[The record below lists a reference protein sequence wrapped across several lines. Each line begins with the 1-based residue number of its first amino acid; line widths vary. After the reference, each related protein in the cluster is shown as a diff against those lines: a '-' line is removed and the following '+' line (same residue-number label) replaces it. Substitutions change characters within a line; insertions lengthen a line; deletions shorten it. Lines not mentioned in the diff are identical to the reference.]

1 MAMHPVIRSLHDVG
15 LSAWTGGSLM
25 GAVGLNGA
33 AATLTDPDQRASAST
48 AGWSRWAPV
57 NAAALGSHL
66 VGATGLLVT
75 EWPRVRTQKGVAAS
89 TAAKT
94 AATGL
99 ALGVGVWSAVLNRK
113 MAASVPV
120 PVAGSTEPAA
130 DTPPDVA
137 KTLRQLKVS
146 QWLNPAVGAGLIV
159 LAAWQ
164 GEQQRADQVAAGRLQ
179 RLLAVVPKPAVS
191 GPVAAAGALAL
202 LLVARRRRASQAGD
216 EVVEIDVVEVD
227 EVLAV
232 TSVEPVVDI
241 VEVDLID
248 PGPGA

>member
-1 MAMHPVIRSLHDVG
+1 MPMHPVIRSLHDVG

-25 GAVGLNGA
+25 GAIGLNGA
-33 AATLTDPDQRASAST
+33 AATLTDPAQRASAST

-57 NAAALGSHL
+57 NAVALGSHL

-94 AATGL
+94 GATGL
-99 ALGVGVWSAVLNRK
+99 ALGVGLWSAVLNRK
-113 MAASVPV
+113 MAASLPV

-137 KTLRQLKVS
+137 ATLRQLKVS

-164 GEQQRADQVAAGRLQ
+164 GEQQRADQVVVGRLQ
-179 RLLAVVPKPAVS
+179 RLLGGVPAPAVS
-191 GPVAAAGALAL
+191 GPVAAGVSALAL
-202 LLVARRRRASQAGD
+202 LLAARRRRSARAT
-216 EVVEIDVVEVD
+216 EVVEIDVIEVD

-232 TSVEPVVDI
+232 TPVEPVVDI
-241 VEVDLID
+241 VEIDVVD
-248 PGPGA
+248 PGSV